1 MNNKKVELLAPA
13 GNMVKLET
21 AFRYGADAVYVGGDF
36 FSLRA
41 NADNFNDDEMKKAIE
56 YTHSLGKKIYVTMNI
71 ISRNDDLEKMAE
83 YARHLSE
90 IKADGVIVADLGAF
104 YTVKEAAPDLKI
116 HISTQAN
123 NLNWRTC
130 KAWSQAGAVRVNLA
144 RELSIPEIKDI
155 HEKCSIDGN
164 DLELEVFV
172 HGAMCMSF
180 SGRCMLSDYL
190 TNRSSNR
197 GDCAQPCR
205 WNYKVVEE
213 TRPNEYMPITENER
227 GTFLFNSKDLCMI
240 EYIPDLIDAG
250 VCSLKIEG
258 RMKSEFYTAVTVR
271 AYRIAIDE
279 YYKDPLGYKNNSE
292 LFDDLMRELCS
303 VSHRDYS
310 TGFYLGLKG
319 EQVYSSSS
327 YMRDSDYVAIV
338 QNCEMDNNQNSY
350 NVTLSQRGVFEVGDN
365 IEFIFPG
372 INNIVQYKV
381 NDMINE
387 KGENFTRAAHAKMI
401 IKITTDFIVP
411 SGTLVRKMK

>member
-1 MNNKKVELLAPA
+1 MINKKVELLAPA

-41 NADNFNDDEMKKAIE
+41 NADNFNDEEMIKAIE

-71 ISRNDDLEKMAE
+71 ISRNSDLEDMAK
-83 YARHLSE
+83 YARRLSE

-104 YTVKEAAPDLKI
+104 YTVKEAAPNLNI

-130 KAWSQAGAVRVNLA
+130 NAWAEAGAVRVNLA
-144 RELSIPEIKDI
+144 RELSISEIKDI
-155 HEKCSIDGN
+155 NEKIVLDGN
-164 DLELEVFV
+164 NLELEVFV

-240 EYIPDLIDAG
+240 KYIPDLIDAG

-279 YYKDPLGYKNNSE
+279 YYKDPTGYQNNTV
-292 LFDDLMRELCS
+292 LFDELMKELCC

-327 YMRDSDYVAIV
+327 YMRDSDYVAIT
-338 QNCEMDNNQNSY
+338 QNCIHDDNGMY
-350 NVTLSQRGVFEVGDN
+350 TVILSQRGVFEVGDT

-372 INNIVQYKV
+372 KNDIVQYKV
-381 NDMINE
+381 ENMINE
-387 KGENFTRAAHAKMI
+387 KGDNFVRASHAKMI
-401 IKITTDFIVP
+401 IKISTDFVVP
-411 SGTLVRKMK
+411 LGTLVRKMK